1 MKNFFLLLS
10 VVLCGCS
17 GGMTV
22 IDAPTG
28 PVSSSATSSVS
39 SAMPR
44 SSAVSSAT
52 VTVVSSA
59 APKAL
64 RISVPFMVQAPFAN
78 WDELHEETC
87 EEASVIMVQRF
98 WEGKKTITSQEAED
112 ELQRLVA
119 WMTQQGYGYDVTMTQ
134 MLDVAK
140 RFYGLNGTVETH
152 VTAERIREI
161 LREGRPI
168 VLPVAG
174 REIGNPYFSGEGPY
188 YHVLTIVGYDGDE
201 LITHDPGTKRGEYY
215 RYDADVLLAANHD
228 WTGVKEETNTGPKTM
243 LVLWK

>member
-1 MKNFFLLLS
+1 
-10 VVLCGCS
+10 
-17 GGMTV
+17 
-22 IDAPTG
+22 
-28 PVSSSATSSVS
+28 
-39 SAMPR
+39 
-44 SSAVSSAT
+44 
-52 VTVVSSA
+52 
-59 APKAL
+59 
-64 RISVPFMVQAPFAN
+64 
-78 WDELHEETC
+78 
-87 EEASVIMVQRF
+87 MVQRF
-98 WEGKKTITSQEAED
+98 WEGKKTISSQEAED

-119 WMTQQGYGYDVTMTQ
+119 WMTAQGYGYDVTMTQ

-140 RFYGLNGTVETH
+140 RFYGLNGTVETE
-152 VTAERIREI
+152 VTAERIREL

-188 YHVLTIVGYDGDE
+188 YHVLVIVGYDGDE

-215 RYDADVLLAANHD
+215 RYDTDVLLAANHD